1 MERCP
6 AEGAARR
13 PSPVRVVLVVGL
25 SLLGVFCLLP
35 YSVWRD
41 GVYDTAALFSVG
53 AMVWALRRYRPRRAG
68 PWWLLVGSTA
78 LFCAGDVLY
87 DVLSHGFGIDAF
99 PSVVDVFFLASRT
112 ATPAARWLA
121 AAFTIELAAD
131 LVYVRL
137 ALDHS
142 YVAGSPSASTCP
154 PGSCG
159 NPASSPTSRRPST
172 PPGWR
177 RNASSWR
184 SPNPCCSTTS
194 TPPSRRSDSS
204 GNSA

>member
-1 MERCP
+1 AGPACRSRGRRPFRVMSMHHRRHASGAPGPVPPGRARRSAPKLVHRHPGVGPFVPLRAPFGRRYQEGRPPAARARARAAPRRPGPARGEGGSMERCP

-41 GVYDTAALFSVG
+41 GVYDTAALFS
-53 AMVWALRRYRPRRAG
+53 
-68 PWWLLVGSTA
+68 
-78 LFCAGDVLY
+78 AGDVLY

-121 AAFTIELAAD
+121 AAFTI
-131 LVYVRL
+131 
-137 ALDHS
+137 
-142 YVAGSPSASTCP
+142 
-154 PGSCG
+154 
-159 NPASSPTSRRPST
+159 
-172 PPGWR
+172 
-177 RNASSWR
+177 
-184 SPNPCCSTTS
+184 
-194 TPPSRRSDSS
+194 
-204 GNSA
+204 